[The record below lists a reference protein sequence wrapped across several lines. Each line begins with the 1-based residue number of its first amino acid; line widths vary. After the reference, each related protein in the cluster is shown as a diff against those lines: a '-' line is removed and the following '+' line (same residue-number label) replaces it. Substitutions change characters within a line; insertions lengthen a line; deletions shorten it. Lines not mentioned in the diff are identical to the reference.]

1 MSGTIK
7 KTIYWITTVVTA
19 IAFLIPGFGN
29 LLHVEHFSNDMLHLG
44 YPIYFS
50 TILGIWKITGAI
62 VILLPKLKILKE
74 WAYAG
79 IIFDLTGAAFSRL
92 SVQDDIIMMVIPL
105 IIACLAMGSW
115 FLRPDNRKLSVT
127 SQK

>member
-19 IAFLIPGFGN
+19 IVFLIPGFGN